1 MSFFDILKGSL
12 ATLKT
17 NKLRTL
23 LTMLGII
30 IGISSVIA
38 MWAIGNG
45 GRDSILGDLKKVGY
59 GKFTVTIDY
68 KNENFVV
75 KTLSEKII
83 PAEKLGFKTVLVKT
97 GYGMKNIS
105 KLADNGLK
113 SLVVGSI
120 SEFGDFI
127 SDEFQKI

>member
-1 MSFFDILKGSL
+1 MSFFDILKGRL

-59 GKFTVTIDY
+59 GKFTVTINY
-68 KNENFVV
+68 KNENF
-75 KTLSEKII
+75 KYRDYFTLETVNMLKASNK
-83 PAEKLGFKTVLVKT
+83 FKYV
-97 GYGMKNIS
+97 S
-105 KLADNGLK
+105 A
-113 SLVVGSI
+113 SI
-120 SEFGDFI
+120 
-127 SDEFQKI
+127 